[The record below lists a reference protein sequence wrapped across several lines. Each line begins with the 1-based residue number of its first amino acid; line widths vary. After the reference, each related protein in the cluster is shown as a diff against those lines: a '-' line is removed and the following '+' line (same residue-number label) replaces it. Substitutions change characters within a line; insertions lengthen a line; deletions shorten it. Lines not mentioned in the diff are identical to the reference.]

1 MRGEAFW
8 GLKNPEN
15 PGASGGSAPWTP
27 AGALPLDP
35 TRALERAPGPHA
47 VKTLR
52 SLRSTW
58 TETIFLQH
66 PAVTNPAHAHGYGG
80 WLPPESVL
88 SRHLEKYLHDMD
100 LKLSEHVRH
109 TIFLFYRQKHR
120 VKFQHLELFLAKK
133 SILANISLKLDIFRS
148 AMFYY
153 VIVTSYIGRFL

>member
-52 SLRSTW
+52 SLRSLRSTW

-66 PAVTNPAHAHGYGG
+66 PAVTNPAHAHDDSLQEVHAQSTVPHFSIPCVLTLEGTGG
-80 WLPPESVL
+80 GG
-88 SRHLEKYLHDMD
+88 
-100 LKLSEHVRH
+100 
-109 TIFLFYRQKHR
+109 
-120 VKFQHLELFLAKK
+120 
-133 SILANISLKLDIFRS
+133 
-148 AMFYY
+148 
-153 VIVTSYIGRFL
+153 GR

>member
-52 SLRSTW
+52 SLRSLRSTW

-66 PAVTNPAHAHGYGG
+66 PAVTNPAHAHAMG
-80 WLPPESVL
+80 L
-88 SRHLEKYLHDMD
+88 SIR
-100 LKLSEHVRH
+100 KLVPS
-109 TIFLFYRQKHR
+109 
-120 VKFQHLELFLAKK
+120 
-133 SILANISLKLDIFRS
+133 
-148 AMFYY
+148 
-153 VIVTSYIGRFL
+153 